1 MRTEKFTVNNN
12 DMEKLYYWNHY
23 QSYLFQLMNDK
34 TYNKQHHHALVWMVR
49 YLGNT
54 NNVQLVDVLTNM
66 NTQ

>member
-1 MRTEKFTVNNN
+1 MITVSFDNRSNSMRTEKFTVNNN

-54 NNVQLVDVLTNM
+54 LQ
-66 NTQ
+66 